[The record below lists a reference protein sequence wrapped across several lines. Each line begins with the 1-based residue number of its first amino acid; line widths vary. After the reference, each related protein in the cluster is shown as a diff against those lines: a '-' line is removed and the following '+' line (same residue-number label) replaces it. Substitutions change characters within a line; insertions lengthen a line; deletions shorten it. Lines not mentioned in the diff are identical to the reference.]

1 MENYKKNLVELV
13 SNLALEY
20 KEYPEVIPYSP
31 AKCTLLSP
39 DPYEKNYATPED
51 MGISS
56 SDITRLLTRLEG
68 ERCANIHSIV
78 IASGEKIIC
87 EASRPG
93 FSPRLPHLA
102 HSMSKSVTAILI
114 MLLIDDG
121 KLDVGM
127 LVSGFFPEIKPTH
140 ELSSLSLEHLLVMSS
155 GASFS
160 EGGVVSESEWT
171 KAFLTSEP
179 AFTPGERFAYNSMNS
194 YILMHIAEL
203 TCEKEY
209 GISAEDFLYDRLFAP
224 LSIPRP
230 LWEKSPEGILKGGFG
245 LYLSAVSF
253 AKLGMLLLSGGEY
266 NGRRILSQKVINE
279 ATSPHSITGEGSGDF
294 NYGYHIWVN
303 KNGSD
308 FLFNGMLGQNVWI
321 SPENSI
327 VVAIN
332 SGNNEL
338 FSKGVALDVIR
349 DELSHIK
356 GGRRIHRSLK
366 NRAELKAKINSFFHN
381 RYWITPK
388 ERKRGLSTLFGLRK
402 SEPFPE
408 AFTKVLGKYILT
420 KNNQGIFPAFVRVMQ
435 NNYQGGIKSI
445 ELSRENNRLFFTSSE
460 DACEI
465 KIELGFYSY
474 KEGVINLKGE
484 YYLVRALA
492 EAVEDKDGSI
502 VYKIELIFPELPNTR
517 RITLSLSPD
526 KKLTMGMRE
535 IPDQRIVSAFV
546 DAIPTMTGKYGLLY
560 TLLEKKL
567 GAGFINQKLEEL
579 FSPTLIG
586 FESNSEDIVARLND
600 EDARLDEKIESSKL
614 VRSLIFNFLGN
625 EEKTN
630 ETGGGA
636 LGKIVGFIGKFF

>member
-1 MENYKKNLVELV
+1 MENYKKNLVELI

-20 KEYPEVIPYSP
+20 KEYPEVIPYYP
-31 AKCTLLSP
+31 AKSSILSL
-39 DPYEKNYATPED
+39 DPYEKIYSAPED
-51 MGISS
+51 VGISS
-56 SDITRLLTRLEG
+56 SDINRLLTRLEG
-68 ERCANIHSIV
+68 ERQANVHSIV
-78 IASGEKIIC
+78 IGSGGKIIC

-102 HSMSKSVTAILI
+102 HSMSKSVTALLI

-121 KLDVGM
+121 KLDTGM
-127 LVSGFFPEIKPTH
+127 LVTDFFPEIKPKG
-140 ELSSLSLEHLLVMSS
+140 ELSSLTIEHLLTMSS

-160 EGGVVSESEWT
+160 EVGVVSEENWT
-171 KAFLTSEP
+171 RAFLESDVS
-179 AFTPGERFAYNSMNS
+179 FTPGERFAYNSMNS

-203 TCEKEY
+203 TCRKEY
-209 GISAEDFLYDRLFAP
+209 GIGAEEFLYDRLFAP
-224 LSIPRP
+224 LSIPKP

-266 NGRRILSQKVINE
+266 NGRRIISQKTINE
-279 ATSPHSITGEGSGDF
+279 ATSPHSITGENSGDF

-321 SPENSI
+321 SPSNSL
-327 VVAIN
+327 VVVIN

-338 FSKGVALDVIR
+338 FSKGVALDIIR

-356 GGRRIHRSLK
+356 PGKRIHRSLK
-366 NRAELKAKINSFFHN
+366 DRSELKAKIEGFFHN

-388 ERKRGLSTLFGLRK
+388 ERKRGIFKLFGLRK
-402 SEPFPE
+402 SEPFLE
-408 AFTKVLGKYILT
+408 AFTPILGKYILT
-420 KNNQGIFPAFVRVMQ
+420 KNNQGIFPSFVRVMQ
-435 NNYQGGIKSI
+435 NNYQGGIKSLL
-445 ELSRENNRLFFTSSE
+445 LSREDNRLFFTSCE

-474 KEGVINLKGE
+474 KDSVINLKGE

-526 KKLTMGMRE
+526 KKLTVGMRE

-567 GAGFINQKLEEL
+567 GAGFINKKLEEL

-600 EDARLDEKIESSKL
+600 EDAKLDEKIESSKL

-625 EEKTN
+625 EEKTTEN
-630 ETGGGA
+630 GGGA